1 MKLLHMCEALGFVF
15 TTLFMVWDLNPNISN
30 KIAMLLGASM
40 GVIGAFLG
48 NRIYYIAYGRDDE

>member
-15 TTLFMVWDLNPNISN
+15 TILFMVWDLNPNIPN

-40 GVIGAFLG
+40 GIIGAFIG
-48 NRIYYIAYGRDDE
+48 NRAYYIAYGKDE